1 MNPSLGQEQRRI
13 WSIWAAAGLVVLG
26 GLMPLI
32 FGGTS
37 SRVAGVIIP
46 FGVAA
51 VAIAACGV
59 FSTQSRTVLSAVY
72 FVAGLAIVFRLLSM
86 FTLPIRLAVLGTCPV
101 APAPCP
107 TGLPRPLTDGENTGM
122 GAAAAL
128 GIAALFLGFYGLAT
142 IFRGAVIPQLAPRA
156 RKIPPM
162 APAVAAEPAP
172 VAVAAEPAPVAVAA
186 EPAPVA
192 APEALQPE
200 PELPAHEEV
209 ELPELPPHESTS
221 STT

>member
-1 MNPSLGQEQRRI
+1 VNPSLGQEQRRI

-72 FVAGLAIVFRLLSM
+72 FVAGLAIVFGLLSM

-142 IFRGAVIPQLAPRA
+142 IFRGAVIP
-156 RKIPPM
+156 PM

>member
-1 MNPSLGQEQRRI
+1 
-13 WSIWAAAGLVVLG
+13 
-26 GLMPLI
+26 MPLI

-72 FVAGLAIVFRLLSM
+72 FVAGLAIVFGLLSM
-86 FTLPIRLAVLGTCPV
+86 FTLPIRLAVLGTCP
-101 APAPCP
+101 ALPAPCP
-107 TGLPRPLTDGENTGM
+107 TGLSRPLTDGENTGM

-128 GIAALFLGFYGLAT
+128 GIAALFLGFYGLMT
-142 IFRGAVIPQLAPRA
+142 IFRGVVIPQLARPV
-156 RKIPPM
+156 RKIPPVATPV
-162 APAVAAEPAP
+162 APPRAPEP
-172 VAVAAEPAPVAVAA
+172 VAVVAPAASET
-186 EPAPVA
+186 
-192 APEALQPE
+192 E
-200 PELPAHEEV
+200 PELPAHEDA

-221 STT
+221 AKT